1 MPNKIGILT
10 YYWPPSGGSG
20 VQRWLKFSNELS
32 DIGNDVHVFTFK
44 NSKYPVVDNDLYK
57 KIKSNIKVNY
67 ISGFE
72 LPNFLTSRNSKPSES
87 FGRNSNLIDILLDY
101 TIVSVLLA
109 IREFFFFPD
118 SRKYLISSAVKYI
131 SKYNKKY
138 SLDYLIT
145 TGPPH
150 SMHLAGLKLKKEF
163 NIKWIS
169 DFRDPWSNFFQNKLL
184 NTFSSTQLK
193 HKRKEKEVVEFSDAV
208 FTTSESLKNRF
219 QEYNKN
225 TYCIQSGYEKIIKSK
240 NHDKFRILYT
250 GSMKLVQNPK
260 NLWIAL
266 HDLIISDDSFKEFV
280 EIILIGNIDDKI
292 LKTNEFKKITNRKI
306 ISYMSNEKLNHEISI
321 SELLIVCSVNLNG
334 SGDIIPGKFFHYYSS
349 GKKMIAITQKG
360 SDLEKIIDENNAGKS
375 FEFQNTEDLKRYIIN
390 CFNDYVSGLKTTYDI
405 KEKYLTSNIA
415 KNISEIISKI

>member
-20 VQRWLKFSNELS
+20 VQRWLKFSNKLS
-32 DIGNDVHVFTFK
+32 HIGNDVHVFTFK
-44 NSKYPVVDNDLYK
+44 NSKYPVVDNDLSK

-72 LPNFLTSRNSKPSES
+72 LPNFITSRNSKPSES
-87 FGRNSNLIDILLDY
+87 FGRSSNFIDILLDY
-101 TIVSVLLA
+101 TIVRILLA

-131 SKYNKKY
+131 SDYNEKH
-138 SLDYLIT
+138 SLDCLIT

-150 SMHLAGLKLKKEF
+150 SMHLAGLQLKKEF

-184 NTFSSTQLK
+184 NKFSSTQLK
-193 HKRKEKEVVEFSDAV
+193 HEKKEKEVVEFSDAV

-219 QEYNKN
+219 QELNKN
-225 TYCIQSGYEKIIKSK
+225 THCIHSGYEKLIEPKS
-240 NHDKFRILYT
+240 HDKFRILYA
-250 GSMKLVQNPK
+250 GSMKLIQNPK

-266 HDLIISDDSFKEFV
+266 HDLISSGDSFKEFV
-280 EIILIGNIDDKI
+280 EITLIGNINDEIFNTK
-292 LKTNEFKKITNRKI
+292 EFKKIRDRKI
-306 ISYMSNEKLNHEISI
+306 ISYMSKEKLNHEISI
-321 SELLIVCSVNLNG
+321 SELLIICSVNLDG

-360 SDLEKIIDENNAGKS
+360 SDLEKIIDENNTGKS

>member
-1 MPNKIGILT
+1 MC
-10 YYWPPSGGSG
+10 SSD
-20 VQRWLKFSNELS
+20 LKK
-32 DIGNDVHVFTFK
+32 H
-44 NSKYPVVDNDLYK
+44 
-57 KIKSNIKVNY
+57 
-67 ISGFE
+67 
-72 LPNFLTSRNSKPSES
+72 
-87 FGRNSNLIDILLDY
+87 
-101 TIVSVLLA
+101 
-109 IREFFFFPD
+109 
-118 SRKYLISSAVKYI
+118 
-131 SKYNKKY
+131 
-138 SLDYLIT
+138 SLDFLIT

-150 SMHLAGLKLKKEF
+150 SMHLAGLQLKKEF

-184 NTFSSTQLK
+184 NKFSSTQLK

-225 TYCIQSGYEKIIKSK
+225 TYCIHSGYEKIIKSK
-240 NHDKFRILYT
+240 NHDKFRILYA

-266 HDLIISDDSFKEFV
+266 QDLISSHDSFKEFV
-280 EIILIGNIDDKI
+280 EIILIGNIDDGI
-292 LKTNEFKKITNRKI
+292 LKTNEFKKIRNRKI
-306 ISYMSNEKLNHEISI
+306 NSYMSNDKLNHEISI

-360 SDLEKIIDENNAGKS
+360 SDLEKIIDENAAGKS
-375 FEFQNTEDLKRYIIN
+375 FEFQNSEDLKGYIIS
-390 CFNDYVSGLKTTYDI
+390 CFNDYMSGLKTSYDI